1 MCVCVCV
8 CVCVRGAHIF
18 HLWCVLFE
26 LLDIS
31 PKEDVLFTVLL
42 FKKFLRGVEVCVL
55 GRTGG
60 GGVSD
65 VNIQYTC
72 NIIATCVLCLYYQLF
87 LLKPE
92 KEGLAH
98 PDNMGH
104 PIDFLML
111 PFSEHRSHSGPN
123 LTHIH

>member
-1 MCVCVCV
+1 MCVCVCVCVCVGGVCVCVCV

-18 HLWCVLFE
+18 HLWCVVFE

-42 FKKFLRGVEVCVL
+42 FKKFLRGVEVCV
-55 GRTGG
+55 RVGG
-60 GGVSD
+60 GGGREEGASD

-72 NIIATCVLCLYYQLF
+72 NIIATCVLYVSITSCF

-92 KEGLAH
+92 KEGLTH
-98 PDNMGH
+98 PDMG
-104 PIDFLML
+104 
-111 PFSEHRSHSGPN
+111 G
-123 LTHIH
+123 IH